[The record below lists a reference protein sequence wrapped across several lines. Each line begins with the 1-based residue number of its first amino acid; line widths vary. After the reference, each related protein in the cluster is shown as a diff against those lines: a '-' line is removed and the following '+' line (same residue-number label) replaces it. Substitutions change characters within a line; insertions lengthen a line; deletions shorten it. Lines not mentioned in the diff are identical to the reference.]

1 MPFSWIYGKIIDI
14 RNALYEKDVFKSHW
28 LGAPA
33 ISVGN
38 ITVGGTGKTPMVAF
52 VAEILIERGEKV
64 CILTRGYGRENP
76 KARVVVADG
85 ETILADAKQ
94 AGDEPFE
101 LARKLQGKAVIIADA
116 DRVEAAKY
124 AKEDF
129 GASVFVLD
137 DAFQHR
143 RARRDLDIVLLD
155 ATNPFGNE
163 KTLPFG
169 RLREP
174 LENLER
180 ADLIILTRANL
191 ATEERIA
198 TYELRIT
205 NYNPDCPILTAENK
219 ISKIV
224 ALEDFLSNN
233 ENQTDRRPPTTDL
246 CFAFCALGNPDN
258 FFELLRREDFKLT
271 ATRAFPD
278 HHRYTQKDV
287 ERLQTEARQTG
298 AQVFLTTVKDAVKLT
313 NSKFEMPCYVV
324 ESEMIFSDEKKLR
337 ELIGAVLT
345 KNPKFQIPN
354 PKSF

>member
-1 MPFSWIYGKIIDI
+1 MLSWIYGKITNI
-14 RNALYEKDVFKSHW
+14 RNSLYEKDVFKSYS

-52 VAEILIERGEKV
+52 VAQVLIERDEKV

-76 KARVVVADG
+76 KERVLVADG
-85 ETILADAKQ
+85 EKILADART

-101 LARKLQGKAVIIADA
+101 LARKLGGKAVIIADR
-116 DRVEAAKY
+116 DRVAAAKW
-124 AKEDF
+124 AKEKF
-129 GASVFVLD
+129 GVSVFVLD

-174 LENLER
+174 LENLNR
-180 ADLIILTRANL
+180 AGLIIITRANL
-191 ATEERIA
+191 ATEERI
-198 TYELRIT
+198 TNYELRIT

-219 ISKIV
+219 ISKLV
-224 ALEDFLSNN
+224 ALDDFLSNS
-233 ENQTDRRPPTTDL
+233 QSRSDHRPPTTDH

-258 FFELLRREDFKLT
+258 FFEQLRREKFNLT
-271 ATRAFPD
+271 ATRNFPD
-278 HHRYTQKDV
+278 HHRYTQSDAAKI
-287 ERLQTEARQTG
+287 EAEAKQNG
-298 AQVFLTTVKDAVKLT
+298 AEILLTTAKDAVKLAHLE
-313 NSKFEMPCYVV
+313 FEMPCFVV
-324 ESEMIFSDEKKLR
+324 ESKMIFDDEKKLR
-337 ELIGAVLT
+337 ELISAV
-345 KNPKFQIPN
+345 FN
-354 PKSF
+354 PKSKI